1 MSPFA
6 EESYLPGSWTLS
18 AWLAEGGSGPTGGC
32 KVENGSSDFLA
43 AWQPNCAFEDD
54 PPPLRQVYEA
64 PAVGIVGKLLWR
76 PSTECG
82 AEQELCKLAACKD
95 GSSVHGDIVED
106 DEAAL
111 LAAELEAVR
120 AQLRAERLAR
130 REAQALSAQMADELA
145 AHGDA
150 LDVAYTELAEA
161 RAAAATAAVAASN
174 INGCHAESEQRGMA
188 ERRFLREVVGGLKE
202 ELAGARR
209 EAAEA
214 AARQAAAAEEAEEE
228 AVGLRLREEW
238 RIQSLHDRMAEAAA
252 EHTARLA
259 VLAGREAAVAAA
271 EAAAAAALTARAAA
285 LEGLDEFLRRAA
297 AAAMAV
303 GAGSAPPSPSGATLS
318 SRQTLPA
325 ASEATAMASA
335 VVLGRPPRASGRLAR
350 LGIARVTPCSDG
362 SEPGLG
368 CKKEAEV
375 ASHEELVARVEKLLL
390 SVRAAML
397 ALPSASTTACAH
409 TCEGTDSAA
418 KAAVMAAAAIIAD
431 GKDKAGIVPFNAI
444 QPSTPPQRRG
454 CSFLNWFQ
462 APPSPMLA
470 S

>member
-32 KVENGSSDFLA
+32 KVDNGSSDVLA

-64 PAVGIVGKLLWR
+64 PAVGKLLWR
-76 PSTECG
+76 PITECG
-82 AEQELCKLAACKD
+82 AEQEPSKLAACKD
-95 GSSVHGDIVED
+95 GSNVHGDGVGD

-130 REAQALSAQMADELA
+130 REAQALSAQMGDELA

-150 LDVAYTELAEA
+150 LDAAYSELAEA

-174 INGCHAESEQRGMA
+174 TNGSHAESEQRGMA

-214 AARQAAAAEEAEEE
+214 AARQAVAGEEAEEE
-228 AVGLRLREEW
+228 AAGLRLREEW

-252 EHTARLA
+252 EHAARLA

-271 EAAAAAALTARAAA
+271 EAAAAAA
-285 LEGLDEFLRRAA
+285 
-297 AAAMAV
+297 
-303 GAGSAPPSPSGATLS
+303 
-318 SRQTLPA
+318 
-325 ASEATAMASA
+325 
-335 VVLGRPPRASGRLAR
+335 
-350 LGIARVTPCSDG
+350 
-362 SEPGLG
+362 
-368 CKKEAEV
+368 
-375 ASHEELVARVEKLLL
+375 
-390 SVRAAML
+390 
-397 ALPSASTTACAH
+397 
-409 TCEGTDSAA
+409 
-418 KAAVMAAAAIIAD
+418 
-431 GKDKAGIVPFNAI
+431 
-444 QPSTPPQRRG
+444 
-454 CSFLNWFQ
+454 
-462 APPSPMLA
+462 
-470 S
+470 